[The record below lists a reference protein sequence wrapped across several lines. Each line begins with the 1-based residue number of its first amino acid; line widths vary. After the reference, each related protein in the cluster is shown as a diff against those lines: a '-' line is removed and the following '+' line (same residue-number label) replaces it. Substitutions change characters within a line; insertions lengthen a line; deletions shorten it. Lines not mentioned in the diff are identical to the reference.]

1 MNYFNEAFRQSSALM
16 FVWGNSSDM
25 PIISMGE
32 NVERLFGVS
41 KDELCGS
48 VKSLLDIFDPSE
60 RRRLQ
65 LELTLRVTQ
74 GDSFFIL
81 RPIRLK
87 VVDLDSEVR
96 VVLFVSPN
104 LNNSGEIVSFTS
116 YLIDSKGF
124 VDDHRHMS
132 RLAVAAEQSSSVIVI
147 TDIEGTIQY
156 VNKQFTL
163 VTQYSAEEVIGS
175 NPRVLKSGRTPK
187 ETYDDLWR
195 TIPTGNSWTGELYN
209 KRKDGSY
216 YWEKAII
223 WPMFFDGEITHY
235 VAIKEDI
242 TNSKESECKLS
253 SLNNILKTSTQIS
266 QLLLSGEPLS
276 EVIPESIRLIVES
289 TNLGCAY
296 IYQREIDDDGVDLLV
311 LRNHWEE
318 YRHMSEQIVDVTCF
332 TPDSV
337 GWVYEQL
344 RNGVDLVGNIDQFPE
359 KVQSYCRL
367 RGIRSIMMFPI
378 FVDTHFWGVFTLS
391 NFIDSDPIFDHD
403 RSILRAITNNIGM
416 SIFREKS
423 TVELM
428 LSKVRAERSNN
439 MKSRFLESLQ
449 HEIKTPLN
457 IIYGFLD
464 LICQDDVSSID
475 RSSFVKIIRNS
486 GDKLISTIN
495 DLVEISRLD
504 SGLAVACS
512 DILNIGEML
521 YMLLDEFRMEKNNRG
536 VVIDATVTEFLLETE
551 VNSDKEKVYAILR
564 NILMIILKGNDS
576 GHIELGCVVDRSEY
590 CFTILAKGISV
601 DSSILI
607 NLNKVK
613 YRSIGSSMEEE
624 TIGLKLSL
632 IKGYV
637 DILKGY
643 VSVVDNLGILE
654 FLVTIPRFD

>member
-1 MNYFNEAFRQSSALM
+1 M

-41 KDELCGS
+41 KDELYGS

-87 VVDLDSEVR
+87 VADLDSEVR

-242 TNSKESECKLS
+242 TNSKESERKLS

-276 EVIPESIRLIVES
+276 EVIPESIKLIVES

-318 YRHMSEQIVDVTCF
+318 YRHMSEQIVDVTYI

-613 YRSIGSSMEEE
+613 YRSIDSSMEEE